1 DRNTR
6 NLSVASLRADD
17 RQEANRVPV
26 ARAVRSRP
34 TTRSRNA
41 MTGYQ
46 AIEDTI
52 AKAFEL
58 RRRPI
63 AIAFKDAA
71 PAGITKF
78 SGTVPS
84 GCSFWRIA
92 AEGATFYTVPSDHY
106 NCAVGSHTHN

>member
-1 DRNTR
+1 M
-6 NLSVASLRADD
+6 A
-17 RQEANRVPV
+17 
-26 ARAVRSRP
+26 
-34 TTRSRNA
+34 
-41 MTGYQ
+41 GYQ

-58 RRRPI
+58 RRRPV

-71 PAGITKF
+71 PAGIAKF
-78 SGTVPS
+78 AGTMPS

-106 NCAVGSHTHN
+106 NCAVGSHTHNIELPRERADELEQTISFMTKSEEHTSELQSP